1 MPNPCHSLSSLTPKD
16 VVVSSRFFWQDDP
29 RKHCE
34 EVRRGWKGRRASE
47 GSMNERVPAA
57 GNCSSS
63 PVGASHWESV
73 CSRDSHS
80 PTRKLGNFPH
90 QQQVSLLKV
99 HLPDTS
105 VRPHLWT
112 EILGGPEK
120 ALKQRDTGSI
130 PAWEGT
136 DWRLPQGRPSQ
147 YCRDSDSLRHKQ
159 GCVREQSPVLSKRCY
174 IISLVRST
182 LDLKFM
188 QDS

>member
-16 VVVSSRFFWQDDP
+16 LVVSSRFFWQDDP

-80 PTRKLGNFPH
+80 PTRKLGNFRTNNRSHCSRFTFLTPLSGPTCG
-90 QQQVSLLKV
+90 QRSWEVQRKPWSRETQEAFPPERGL
-99 HLPDTS
+99 T
-105 VRPHLWT
+105 
-112 EILGGPEK
+112 GGCLRAGCLSIAGTVTVCSTGRGVLESK
-120 ALKQRDTGSI
+120 AQCC
-130 PAWEGT
+130 PNA
-136 DWRLPQGRPSQ
+136 
-147 YCRDSDSLRHKQ
+147 
-159 GCVREQSPVLSKRCY
+159 V
-174 IISLVRST
+174 ISLV
-182 LDLKFM
+182 
-188 QDS
+188 